1 MQNKGVINRQYDYET
16 VLKLSPQHH
25 TDRRGNYISTVSNIM
40 SHDNNVLLSRYTLG
54 NVLAIPDF
62 DTLKHLMIKD
72 VNKIQS
78 NFHSIWKSTYSC
90 FHIKNMK
97 KLN

>member
-1 MQNKGVINRQYDYET
+1 MT
-16 VLKLSPQHH
+16 
-25 TDRRGNYISTVSNIM
+25 IM
-40 SHDNNVLLSRYTLG
+40 FCCHVTLG

-90 FHIKNMK
+90 FHIKK
-97 KLN
+97 YEEIELKLGCLSAKL